1 MKKAISLISAVL
13 LIGITISV
21 IAIVYQA
28 GMPIIEKMQASAA
41 TESIKSSFVELNE
54 RIQRVASETNGSRRT
69 MSFRIEPGDLI
80 VNDTEDVVYWIL
92 DTEAVIFSP
101 RTASYYGNLIFGSN
115 LETKA
120 YEEDYSGTDCYVLEN
135 EHIKTY
141 FKKLGSPSSL
151 VGYSTH
157 ELLVAVYQK
166 DLDKWLD
173 ASLEISVDDG
183 SINGVGYT
191 ALERSGNALPYG
203 KVSAYMSSSAEYYI
217 NFTLES
223 GADFITIE
231 GSQA

>member
-21 IAIVYQA
+21 IALVYQA
-28 GMPIIEKMQASAA
+28 GAPITEKMQASAA

-80 VNDTEDVVYWIL
+80 VDDVNDIIYWIL
-92 DTEAVIFSP
+92 DTDAAIFSP

-115 LETKA
+115 LETRA
-120 YEEDYSGTDCYVLEN
+120 YEENYSGTDCYVLEN
-135 EHIKTY
+135 EHLKAY
-141 FKKLGSPSSL
+141 FKKIGSPSNL
-151 VGYSTH
+151 IGYSTH
-157 ELLVAVYQK
+157 EMLVAVYQK
-166 DLDKWLD
+166 DLNEWFD
-173 ASLEISVDDG
+173 ATLEISIDSG
-183 SINGVGYT
+183 SISGVGYT
-191 ALERSGNALPYG
+191 KLERSGNALPYG
-203 KVSAYMSSSAEYYI
+203 KVSAYMNSATEYYI

-223 GADFITIE
+223 GADFIAVE